1 MDENVKD
8 LIKIPE
14 GLDKAILKGLEE
26 GKKKKKL
33 NKGINK
39 IKKGTIAAAVV
50 VASITVAGV
59 INPEIVSAIPIVN
72 RVFGYFEGY
81 SIDKYQELGEVIN
94 QTIEKNGTKITLD
107 QIIVDDN
114 MFMASITVESDDLKG
129 FDRNNNDQ
137 GDFFYPDFELKIN
150 GEGPRSWG
158 SKVKIINETKGV
170 AILEADIGDIK
181 LEEDLKIDLDIRG
194 IERSGKIIVNG
205 KFKYNIKTTKGIES
219 EIYTGDKKI
228 KVDGGEFGVDSLIK
242 TPLTNKLT
250 IKGKYENM
258 SNEIGKILGFQYL
271 VNDNNGNRLI
281 ADTSGGNIKP
291 NGEFEEGINIEN
303 DLTNVEYIE
312 VLLTNGNEM
321 VKREING
328 REVNLLVTTDSLTGE
343 VNRKE
348 EIISRKPTENE
359 LKSGYAFDA
368 VQYYLN
374 IDRSKAFMSIEELKG
389 KIINVNY
396 SDSVI
401 ITNVE
406 VDDEFTKVSMKINGS
421 YDYNNLSS
429 LVIFDEDMNDTAIWE
444 GHRGVVLENPET
456 KEFSMTLRAIDKIK
470 KYTIAIPMTNEI
482 KYNEESRIVV
492 KIK

>member
-14 GLDKAILKGLEE
+14 GLDKAVLKGIEE
-26 GKKKKKL
+26 GKKKSKS
-33 NKGINK
+33 NKRINK

-50 VASITVAGV
+50 IASISVAGI

-107 QIIVDDN
+107 QILVDDN
-114 MFMASITVESDDLKG
+114 IFMASITVESEALKG
-129 FDRNNNDQ
+129 FDSNNKNPE
-137 GDFFYPDFELKIN
+137 DFFYPDFELKIN
-150 GEGPRSWG
+150 GERSKNWR

-170 AILEADIGDIK
+170 AILEAGIGDIK
-181 LEEDLKIDLDIRG
+181 LENDLKIDLDIGG
-194 IERSGKIIVNG
+194 IERAGKTIANG

-219 EIYTGDKKI
+219 QIYKSDRKI
-228 KVDGGEFGVDSLIK
+228 KVDGGEIWVDSLIK
-242 TPLTNKLT
+242 TPVTNSLI
-250 IKGKYENM
+250 IKGKYENGT
-258 SNEIGKILGFQYL
+258 NETNELFNLKYL
-271 VNDNNGNRLI
+271 VRDNNGNELI
-281 ADTSGGNIKP
+281 IESLGAESDSNGNFKR
-291 NGEFEEGINIEN
+291 EMNIEN

-312 VLLTNGNEM
+312 VVLTNGNEI
-321 VKREING
+321 VKRDING
-328 REVNLLVTTDSLTGE
+328 REVNLLVTTNNLTDE
-343 VNRKE
+343 VNTKE

-359 LKSGYAFDA
+359 LKSGYALDA

-374 IDRSKAFMSIEELKG
+374 IDRSKAFMSIDELKG
-389 KIINVNY
+389 KIINVND
-396 SDSVI
+396 SDSVV

-406 VDDEFTKVSMKINGS
+406 VDDEYTKVSMKINGS

-429 LVIFDEDMNDTAIWE
+429 LVIFDEDMNDTGIWE

-456 KEFSMTLRAIDKIK
+456 KEFSMKLRAIDKTK
-470 KYTIAIPMTNEI
+470 KYTIAIPMTDEV
-482 KYNEESRIVV
+482 KYDEENKIVV

>member
-1 MDENVKD
+1 MDENIKN

-14 GLDKAILKGLEE
+14 GLDKSILKGLEE
-26 GKKKKKL
+26 GKKKSKS

-39 IKKGTIAAAVV
+39 IKKGAIAAAVV
-50 VASITVAGV
+50 VASITVAGI

-94 QTIEKNGTKITLD
+94 QTIEKNGTKVILD

-114 MFMASITVESDDLKG
+114 IFMATITVESEDLKG

-150 GEGPRSWG
+150 GEGPKSWG

-181 LEEDLKIDLDIRG
+181 LENDLKIDLDIRG
-194 IERSGKIIVNG
+194 IERSGKTIING
-205 KFKYNIKTTKGIES
+205 KFKYNIKTTKGMES

-228 KVDGGEFGVDSLIK
+228 KVDDGEFWIDSLIK
-242 TPLTNKLT
+242 TPVTNKLT
-250 IKGKYENM
+250 IKGKYENV

-271 VNDNNGNRLI
+271 VKDNNGNILI
-281 ADTSGGNIKP
+281 TDTSFGNIKL
-291 NGEFEEGINIEN
+291 NGEFEEGINIED

-321 VKREING
+321 VKRDING
-328 REVNLLVTTDSLTGE
+328 REVNLLVTTDNLTGE

-374 IDRSKAFMSIEELKG
+374 IDISKAFMSIDELKG
-389 KIINVNY
+389 KIINVND

-406 VDDEFTKVSMKINGS
+406 VNDEFTKVSMKINGS

-456 KEFSMTLRAIDKIK
+456 KEFSMTLRAIDKSK
-470 KYTIAIPMTNEI
+470 KYTIAIPMANEI
-482 KYNEESRIVV
+482 KYNEESKIVV